1 MSKKLLKIKKIT
13 AINTVDFTNPIV
25 HYAHIRTRAY
35 EPICSEPRYLYSMPL
50 TGARTAAIH
59 IIDMD
64 MLDDK
69 IAINQIFLQSLREPP
84 SAKSDRCV

>member
-1 MSKKLLKIKKIT
+1 
-13 AINTVDFTNPIV
+13 
-25 HYAHIRTRAY
+25 
-35 EPICSEPRYLYSMPL
+35 MPL

-84 SAKSDRCV
+84 SAESDRCVFCIKTHFVRYHATYEKKAETFGRPI

>member
-1 MSKKLLKIKKIT
+1 
-13 AINTVDFTNPIV
+13 
-25 HYAHIRTRAY
+25 
-35 EPICSEPRYLYSMPL
+35 MPL

-69 IAINQIFLQSLREPP
+69 IAINRIFLQSLREPP
-84 SAKSDRCV
+84 SAESDRCVFKKIAQYTANECHLAMCFQIQQHSTR